1 MTSPRPQQH
10 HHAHAP
16 AAESATAIRTLIV
29 DDEPLARLRL
39 RTLLAEHADFAVVG
53 ECGDGREALDAI
65 PRVRPDL
72 LFLDVQMAEMNGLE
86 VARALERHA
95 DGADAAPLAI
105 VFVTAFD
112 QYAVRAF
119 EVSALDYLLKPFD
132 EDRFVATLDRVRAHR
147 ANGQTREAHARL
159 LGVLRELSR
168 GHAGGAGGAAS
179 AHGNGAA
186 AAVPTAAPRDAATLR
201 VADLEVDVRA
211 RVVRRGGTPVQLRPK
226 EFDLL
231 VALLKHAG
239 DVVPRRLLLHDVW
252 GYSDDVVSRTIDTH
266 LAELRRKLGHRPGQ
280 PGHIATVART
290 GYRMEV

>member
-1 MTSPRPQQH
+1 MTVSSRQH
-10 HHAHAP
+10 QHVGASAAAAAAP
-16 AAESATAIRTLIV
+16 VTVPAIRTLIV

-53 ECGDGREALDAI
+53 ECADGREALDAI
-65 PRVRPDL
+65 ARARPDL

-86 VARALERHA
+86 VAGALER
-95 DGADAAPLAI
+95 AAAAAANPPAI

-119 EVSALDYLLKPFD
+119 EVRALDYLLKPFD
-132 EDRFVATLDRVRAHR
+132 EERFVATLERVRAHR
-147 ANGQTREAHARL
+147 ANGETREAHARL
-159 LGVLRELSR
+159 LGALRDLSR
-168 GHAGGAGGAAS
+168 GGGQGVAGAGDG
-179 AHGNGAA
+179 
-186 AAVPTAAPRDAATLR
+186 PTAAAPARDAAVLR
-201 VADLEVDVRA
+201 VADLEVDVRG
-211 RVVRRGGTPVQLRPK
+211 RVVRRAGAPVQLRPK

-231 VALLKHAG
+231 VALLKRAG
-239 DVVPRRLLLHDVW
+239 DVVARRELLHDVW

-266 LAELRRKLGHRPGQ
+266 LAELRRKLGHRAGE

>member
-1 MTSPRPQQH
+1 MTSSVRPH
-10 HHAHAP
+10 HHHAP
-16 AAESATAIRTLIV
+16 AADDPVVAAATVRTLIV

-39 RTLLAEHADFAVVG
+39 RTLLADHRDFAVVG
-53 ECGDGREALDAI
+53 ECGDGREVLDAI
-65 PRVRPDL
+65 ARTRPDL
-72 LFLDVQMAEMNGLE
+72 LFLDVQMAEVNGLE
-86 VARALERHA
+86 VARALEQA
-95 DGADAAPLAI
+95 TTTSAAPPPAI

-119 EVSALDYLLKPFD
+119 EVRALDYLLKPFD

-147 ANGQTREAHARL
+147 ASGQTREAHARL

-168 GHAGGAGGAAS
+168 GNAGAAS
-179 AHGNGAA
+179 AHANGGATA
-186 AAVPTAAPRDAATLR
+186 DAPTAAPRDGATLR

>member
-1 MTSPRPQQH
+1 MTVSSRPHAASPV
-10 HHAHAP
+10 AAP
-16 AAESATAIRTLIV
+16 AIRTLIV

-65 PRVRPDL
+65 ARARPDL
-72 LFLDVQMAEMNGLE
+72 LFLDVQMAEMDGLE
-86 VARALERHA
+86 VAHAVERA
-95 DGADAAPLAI
+95 AAAAAGPLAI

-132 EDRFVATLDRVRAHR
+132 EERFVATLDRVRAHR

-159 LGVLRELSR
+159 LGALRDLSR
-168 GHAGGAGGAAS
+168 GQAAAS
-179 AHGNGAA
+179 HGENGKGAA
-186 AAVPTAAPRDAATLR
+186 ASRDAAVLR
-201 VADLEVDVRA
+201 VADLEVDVRG
-211 RVVRRGGTPVQLRPK
+211 RVVRRNGVPVQLRPK

-231 VALLKHAG
+231 VALLKRAG
-239 DVVPRRLLLHDVW
+239 DVVARRELLHDVW

-266 LAELRRKLGHRPGQ
+266 LAELRRKLGHRAGE